1 MYRAYMQGDR
11 KMRYFENDLK
21 TERFVLGKEGQVVQI
36 IPSRED
42 SLDRLVD
49 ENARQFSDEQESV
62 ESVVLHKLEVDRL
75 HTALSLLTPEERAL
89 IQALFFD
96 ERKESEL
103 AVELGISQPAV
114 YKRKNKDTTPI
125 AFGGRKMA
133 AKRKRIPRYSK
144 VQINGHE
151 YYKTDIEDADGKR
164 VILYGK
170 TREEVYDKEMA
181 ALEQI
186 DNATFRRKSPTVA
199 EYCEKWLLMQSVH
212 IRATTLI
219 DYTSKVRRHIIKE
232 LGEKRMADVTLDD
245 IQVALVP
252 VSKKSASV
260 YKSSYLHH
268 KFDSCFGRP
277 ENSSILGWP

>member
-1 MYRAYMQGDR
+1 MGEYPILQVRFSNIEKPHFHVVGDRRPSEFLAIQTDRRENSVDADKKRIWIRGQFVEVTDEVYRAYMQGDR

-114 YKRKNKDTTPI
+114 YKRKMK
-125 AFGGRKMA
+125 
-133 AKRKRIPRYSK
+133 
-144 VQINGHE
+144 
-151 YYKTDIEDADGKR
+151 
-164 VILYGK
+164 ILK
-170 TREEVYDKEMA
+170 KLKIF
-181 ALEQI
+181 LE
-186 DNATFRRKSPTVA
+186 K
-199 EYCEKWLLMQSVH
+199 
-212 IRATTLI
+212 
-219 DYTSKVRRHIIKE
+219 
-232 LGEKRMADVTLDD
+232 
-245 IQVALVP
+245 
-252 VSKKSASV
+252 
-260 YKSSYLHH
+260 
-268 KFDSCFGRP
+268 
-277 ENSSILGWP
+277 

>member
-1 MYRAYMQGDR
+1 MDVDKKRIWLRGQFVEVTDEVYRAYMQGDR

-103 AVELGISQPAV
+103 AMELGISQPAV
-114 YKRKNKDTTPI
+114 YKRKTK
-125 AFGGRKMA
+125 
-133 AKRKRIPRYSK
+133 
-144 VQINGHE
+144 
-151 YYKTDIEDADGKR
+151 
-164 VILYGK
+164 ILK
-170 TREEVYDKEMA
+170 KLKLL
-181 ALEQI
+181 LE
-186 DNATFRRKSPTVA
+186 
-199 EYCEKWLLMQSVH
+199 
-212 IRATTLI
+212 
-219 DYTSKVRRHIIKE
+219 
-232 LGEKRMADVTLDD
+232 G
-245 IQVALVP
+245 
-252 VSKKSASV
+252 
-260 YKSSYLHH
+260 
-268 KFDSCFGRP
+268 
-277 ENSSILGWP
+277 